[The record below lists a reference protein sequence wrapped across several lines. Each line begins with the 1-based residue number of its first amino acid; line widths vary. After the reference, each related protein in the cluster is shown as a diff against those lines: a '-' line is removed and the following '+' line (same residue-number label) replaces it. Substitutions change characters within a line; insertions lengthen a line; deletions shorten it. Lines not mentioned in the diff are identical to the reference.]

1 VSVNPG
7 RRRFQR
13 WIFTEENPP
22 NMPEYRGLF
31 DETISRGAGN
41 KETNGEFWRSRTAC
55 SLESS
60 SNLITC
66 RGGHR
71 VRMIYHSHSSSL
83 TTGSGHCRGQFRS
96 QSLCKVADQPWFF
109 PENQG
114 DPSMQIHATRIDIF
128 VIHKILQ
135 RARQSSSRWL
145 IKSYNFVTFVRNRQ
159 PESGMSP
166 PDYSPGMPSAGAS
179 PPC

>member
-1 VSVNPG
+1 
-7 RRRFQR
+7 
-13 WIFTEENPP
+13 
-22 NMPEYRGLF
+22 
-31 DETISRGAGN
+31 
-41 KETNGEFWRSRTAC
+41 
-55 SLESS
+55 
-60 SNLITC
+60 
-66 RGGHR
+66 
-71 VRMIYHSHSSSL
+71 MIYHPYSSSL
-83 TTGSGHCRGQFRS
+83 TTAAADIAVANFDRS
-96 QSLCKVADQPWFF
+96 RSAKSRTSPWFF

>member
-1 VSVNPG
+1 M
-7 RRRFQR
+7 RR
-13 WIFTEENPP
+13 
-22 NMPEYRGLF
+22 LA
-31 DETISRGAGN
+31 RGAGN

-66 RGGHR
+66 RGDHR

-83 TTGSGHCRGQFRS
+83 TTAADLAVANFDRSRSAKSRTSPGSFLRTKAIRR
-96 QSLCKVADQPWFF
+96 CKFMLREPTF
-109 PENQG
+109 
-114 DPSMQIHATRIDIF
+114 F

-166 PDYSPGMPSAGAS
+166 PDYSLGMPSAGAS